1 MNKEISAVK
10 ELEELKKAYDKMFI
24 EVLNTNSKLRTM
36 GYLLKEFSLNTLMFD
51 FKEKQIT
58 EIQSEVQEFI
68 ESIGL
73 MMLDNANNLQQLIDK
88 EGSR

>member
-36 GYLLKEFSLNTLMFD
+36 GYLLKKFSLNTLMFD
-51 FKEKQIT
+51 LKEKQIT

>member
-1 MNKEISAVK
+1 
-10 ELEELKKAYDKMFI
+10 MFI
-24 EVLNTNSKLRTM
+24 EVLNTNLKLRTM
-36 GYLLKEFSLNTLMFD
+36 GYLLKEFALNTPMFD